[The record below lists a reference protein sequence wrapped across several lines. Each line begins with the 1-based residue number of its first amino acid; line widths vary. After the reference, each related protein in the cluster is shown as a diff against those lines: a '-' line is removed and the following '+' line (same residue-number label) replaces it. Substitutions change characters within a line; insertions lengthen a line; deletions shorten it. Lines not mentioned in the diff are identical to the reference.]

1 MCSLT
6 HSATAVTVTVVVNA
20 PGDPR
25 DHMNALMRVLLPFA
39 RDSIQRYGG
48 FYPFGASMAAD
59 GELDTATGP
68 GNRDGEAEPE
78 TVLEAI
84 RTTLKVRA
92 DRGEVI
98 ATGICSEV
106 TIDDGDFPLGI
117 RVEMEHRD
125 DEPVTCVV
133 PYRRSGEGFEY
144 GDVFA
149 YVGERRTFE

>member
-1 MCSLT
+1 
-6 HSATAVTVTVVVNA
+6 
-20 PGDPR
+20 
-25 DHMNALMRVLLPFA
+25 MNALMRVLLPFA

-48 FYPFGASMAAD
+48 FYPFGASMAPD

-78 TVLEAI
+78 DVLTSI
-84 RTTLKVRA
+84 RASLKRRA
-92 DRGEVI
+92 DDGELV
-98 ATGICSEV
+98 AVGVCSEV

-133 PYRRSGEGFEY
+133 PYRQAGESFEY

-149 YVGERRTFE
+149 YVGERRTWV

>member
-1 MCSLT
+1 
-6 HSATAVTVTVVVNA
+6 
-20 PGDPR
+20 
-25 DHMNALMRVLLPFA
+25 MNALMRVLLSFA

-48 FYPFGASMAAD
+48 FYPFGASMASD

-78 TVLEAI
+78 DVLESI
-84 RTTLKVRA
+84 RTSLRRRA
-92 DRGEVI
+92 DDGELV
-98 ATGICSEV
+98 AVGVCSEV
-106 TIDDGDFPLGI
+106 TIDDGEYPLGI

-133 PYRRSGEGFEY
+133 PYRQAGESFEY

-149 YVGERRTFE
+149 YVGERRTWV